1 MSTYNISA
9 NDLVYSSKDD
19 LLYALVSGMDIK
31 YGNCLIALNPNT
43 GEVLKSVFIGSD
55 PKRIKLTSDKK
66 YAYVSFSS
74 IGYIKRINLS
84 LFVVDKSISLGQ
96 NLDDNADVHSVTA
109 YAMDF
114 EVLPESDDEI
124 VVARTPNFDRNE
136 AFYDLV
142 LYQDGKIAPK
152 KISPYNGIMW
162 TPITQIISDRT
173 GKILFGCNSQSE
185 DYSYYISVVDSGLVM
200 KEVINDPYLKTY
212 GKLKSKGDT
221 IYTSVGQVIDAFSKS
236 LNFLGYCPIDDFI
249 CYDQYSFT
257 LSERYKAYI
266 FPNYQGQ
273 NLYLNFFDCDNYSL
287 KRKIEIDVPEDLRTY
302 TYSILSM
309 EETNDGKLCFI
320 TSDRFKYKV
329 IMILDI
335 YSEQSYYDSIPQLD
349 YSNKIKYPL
358 LNIKALDI
366 IHNPKKEK
374 IYGVISPK
382 DPVYGNCLI
391 SFNPL
396 SQQVESSLFLGDVP
410 YIIKLTDDL
419 NYAYVAFRNTN
430 FLKRINLN
438 SFLVDK
444 EIELNS
450 KDYNKLYANDFAI
463 LPNSIDDIVISR
475 VNNCGPGGWFVDL
488 VLYINNIIQPKSL
501 SNMTT
506 TISQIISD
514 STGKTIF
521 GYNSSN
527 SGFDCYTIDVVDSG
541 LTLKNTYNNLVAW
554 SYDMFFP
561 KILADKNRIMASN
574 GRIVDAFSNQPEIL
588 GQCFVDTDSPGY
600 LGRFYNFIPSDYLN
614 AYIYAS
620 LGEGSFLYL
629 NLFNRDTYANLG
641 TVLLDSYNPFVYI
654 RKIQVIDKYH
664 LAFILT
670 NNMDDVFF
678 DNNDERLALVDLS
691 QSFVSIPEIE
701 TKPVNKTS
709 EIYIFPNPTN
719 DLLYISD
726 IENVKKYSILSLD
739 GKKAKQDVFVQG
751 QSLNISD
758 LNKGIYL
765 VQIYFNDN
773 SIITKKVCKN

>member
-1 MSTYNISA
+1 
-9 NDLVYSSKDD
+9 
-19 LLYALVSGMDIK
+19 
-31 YGNCLIALNPNT
+31 
-43 GEVLKSVFIGSD
+43 
-55 PKRIKLTSDKK
+55 
-66 YAYVSFSS
+66 
-74 IGYIKRINLS
+74 
-84 LFVVDKSISLGQ
+84 
-96 NLDDNADVHSVTA
+96 
-109 YAMDF
+109 
-114 EVLPESDDEI
+114 
-124 VVARTPNFDRNE
+124 
-136 AFYDLV
+136 
-142 LYQDGKIAPK
+142 
-152 KISPYNGIMW
+152 
-162 TPITQIISDRT
+162 
-173 GKILFGCNSQSE
+173 
-185 DYSYYISVVDSGLVM
+185 
-200 KEVINDPYLKTY
+200 
-212 GKLKSKGDT
+212 
-221 IYTSVGQVIDAFSKS
+221 
-236 LNFLGYCPIDDFI
+236 
-249 CYDQYSFT
+249 
-257 LSERYKAYI
+257 
-266 FPNYQGQ
+266 
-273 NLYLNFFDCDNYSL
+273 
-287 KRKIEIDVPEDLRTY
+287 
-302 TYSILSM
+302 
-309 EETNDGKLCFI
+309 
-320 TSDRFKYKV
+320 
-329 IMILDI
+329 
-335 YSEQSYYDSIPQLD
+335 
-349 YSNKIKYPL
+349 
-358 LNIKALDI
+358 
-366 IHNPKKEK
+366 
-374 IYGVISPK
+374 
-382 DPVYGNCLI
+382 
-391 SFNPL
+391 
-396 SQQVESSLFLGDVP
+396 
-410 YIIKLTDDL
+410 
-419 NYAYVAFRNTN
+419 
-430 FLKRINLN
+430 
-438 SFLVDK
+438 
-444 EIELNS
+444 
-450 KDYNKLYANDFAI
+450 
-463 LPNSIDDIVISR
+463 
-475 VNNCGPGGWFVDL
+475 L